1 MGKMITEHKTL
12 LTGVIPIILAI
23 IAEEAG
29 LFQHFLSL
37 NSPQAISLTILI
49 IAAALWVTELIPL
62 FVTSFIILFLQLTW
76 LTPAINLVED
86 GVSINKAIFLSPFFS
101 NIILL
106 FLGGFVLSAVLH
118 KYGLDL
124 RIARIILQRTGSKP
138 SRVLLGIMIVSSVLS
153 AWMSNTA
160 TAAMMFAIIL
170 PIIARIPHDNHFGKA
185 LALCI
190 PFSCNLG
197 GIATPIGTPPNAIV
211 LSYLE
216 KNGYHV
222 SFLDWIVGST
232 PFVLTFLAFLWFL
245 LLKLYPPGDLEIE
258 FDYSDDGHRRMKKE
272 HFFVIGIFIL
282 TCLGW
287 LTSKS
292 LHPLSTGEVSLIPLI
307 LCFGF
312 GLLRGSDFRQL
323 SWDVLFMLGGGLT
336 LGVGLKASGL
346 TSEIVDMIPTGVDF
360 IIIFGFMGILA
371 AVMTTFMSNTATANL
386 LVPIAVSLGEEMSL
400 VAIAIAF
407 MCSTAM
413 ALPVSTPPNAIA
425 FGSGILEA
433 KNMIFPGLVITV
445 FCLIVIFLAGPFYWN
460 LIGLIGFE

>member
-1 MGKMITEHKTL
+1 MTRFHLGDRSL
-12 LTGVIPIILAI
+12 LACSLPIVAAL
-23 IAEEAG
+23 IAERTG
-29 LFQHFLSL
+29 LFEQLLGL
-37 NSPQAISLTILI
+37 NQAQGISLTILI
-49 IAAALWVTELIPL
+49 IAASLWVTEFIPL
-62 FVTSFIILFLQLTW
+62 FVTSFIILLLQMVW
-76 LTPAINLVED
+76 LTPAIN
-86 GVSINKAIFLSPFFS
+86 SIPDSTVIKKIIFLSPFFS

-124 RIARIILQRTGSKP
+124 RIAHLILKKTGNKP
-138 SRVLLGIMIVSSVLS
+138 SRVMIGIMLVSSVLS

-170 PIIARIPHDNHFGKA
+170 PIIARIPSDNNFGKA

-211 LSYLE
+211 LGYLE
-216 KNGYHV
+216 KSGFHI
-222 SFLDWIVGST
+222 SFLHWMIGAI
-232 PFVLTFLAFLWFL
+232 PFVLLFLFFLWVI

-258 FDYSDDGHRRMKKE
+258 FEPAEGVTRKMTKE
-272 HFFVIGIFIL
+272 HYVVIGIFIL
-282 TCLGW
+282 TCIGW
-287 LTSKS
+287 LTSKH

-307 LCFGF
+307 FCFGF
-312 GLLRGSDFRQL
+312 GLLKGSDFRQL

-346 TSEIVDMIPTGVDF
+346 TAQIVGFIPTGVDF
-360 IIIFGFMGILA
+360 IVILGLMGLLST
-371 AVMTTFMSNTATANL
+371 VMTTFMSNTATANL
-386 LVPIAVSLGEEMSL
+386 LVPIAVSLGGD
-400 VAIAIAF
+400 VALIAVTVAF

-433 KNMIFPGLVITV
+433 KNMIIPGLMVTV
-445 FCLIVIFLAGPFYWN
+445 FTFLIIFFAGPFYWN
-460 LIGLIGFE
+460 FIGLVG